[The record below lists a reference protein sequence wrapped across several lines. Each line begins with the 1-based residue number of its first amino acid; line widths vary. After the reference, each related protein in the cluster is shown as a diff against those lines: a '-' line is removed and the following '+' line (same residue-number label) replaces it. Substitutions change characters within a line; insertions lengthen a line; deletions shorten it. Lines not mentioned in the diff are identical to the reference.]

1 MSKRLTLSD
10 RIRLETLLNLQFM
23 DRFGLPVGNTK
34 KIEQIAERL
43 NVSFTTIYREISNN
57 KFTIDNYVAQVA
69 HTNSLNRV
77 SNGNRHLR
85 YSECQK
91 HAVLDLFK
99 GYASKEKWSPNAF
112 IQRIKLEL
120 PEIPIMSHETIY
132 TWIYEDAKAGGV
144 LYKLLLRTHK
154 RRKKQNHN
162 RLIEE
167 KISNKTSIWQRPNSV
182 LLRGEFGDFE
192 SDSVVGPQNKA
203 GVITSTER
211 KSRLLLSSKVE
222 SKNST
227 IVGNALIQLLMPH
240 KKRIK
245 THTTDN
251 GTEFAQHARLA
262 KKLRC
267 EHYFADPYS
276 SYQRGSNENGNGML
290 RRFFKKGTDF
300 EFISNKTLQNAVGL
314 INYLPRKIHN
324 WLSADEV
331 YYGINRKMIAQ
342 KQRRAILFAFRT

>member
-1 MSKRLTLSD
+1 
-10 RIRLETLLNLQFM
+10 
-23 DRFGLPVGNTK
+23 V
-34 KIEQIAERL
+34 
-43 NVSFTTIYREISNN
+43 
-57 KFTIDNYVAQVA
+57 DNYVAQIA
-69 HTNSLNRV
+69 HNNSQNRI

-85 YSECQK
+85 YIEHQK
-91 HAVLDLFK
+91 RAVLALFK
-99 GYASKEKWSPNAF
+99 DYASREKWSPNAF

-120 PEIPIMSHETIY
+120 PEIPVMSYETIY
-132 TWIYEDAKAGGV
+132 TWLYEEARAGGI
-144 LYKLLLRTHK
+144 LYKLLLRMHK

-162 RLIEE
+162 KLIEE
-167 KISNKTSIWQRPNSV
+167 KISNKRSIWERPDSV
-182 LLRGEFGDFE
+182 LLREEFGDFE

-203 GVITSTER
+203 GVITSMER
-211 KSRLLLSSKVE
+211 KSRLLLSAKVE

-227 IVGNALIQLLMPH
+227 IVGNTLIQLLMPH

-262 KKLRC
+262 KKLKC

-300 EFISNKTLQNAVGL
+300 EFVSNKTLQKAVNC

-324 WLSADEV
+324 WFSAHEV
-331 YYGINRKMIAQ
+331 YYGTNRRMISP
-342 KQRRAILFAFRT
+342 KQRRAIQFAFRA